1 MTGGGGKTKIY
12 RPKKNYRPETE
23 KNKIKIVPRI
33 PKNTDIKEKSDES
46 ANFWLSFISQKV
58 IRAGGT
64 KIFLVFDVFSRV
76 FNIQREGLHI
86 VHNKIRD
93 EGAKI

>member
-1 MTGGGGKTKIY
+1 M
-12 RPKKNYRPETE
+12 
-23 KNKIKIVPRI
+23 PRI

-58 IRAGGT
+58 IRTGGA

-93 EGAKI
+93 KGAKI